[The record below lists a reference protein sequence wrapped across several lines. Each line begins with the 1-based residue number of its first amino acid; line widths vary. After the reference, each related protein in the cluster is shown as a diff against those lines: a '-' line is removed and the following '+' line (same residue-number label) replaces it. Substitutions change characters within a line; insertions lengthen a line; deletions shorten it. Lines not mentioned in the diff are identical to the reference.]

1 MTKDFNIGDIEIGT
15 SDFAHRAISE
25 KLRERILLGKLA
37 PGTELPSTTKL
48 AALWKTSKST
58 THTALSN
65 LVKEGLLERNHGSA
79 TYVNLRSHTLDR
91 VGIYYDSPQ
100 VWTDEE
106 RVFVRSLQ
114 RQIESNLSKLGI
126 EAAVFV
132 DRRPITKQ
140 RPVLPELLRAVE
152 TREIQGLILPLS
164 NSYNLPRLLKLPVA
178 SSFQIFGIEP
188 FHIQNK
194 VRFDDRH
201 FFREILTRLDKKG
214 CRSVG
219 LISTLEAKPETL
231 DTLPSSLITE
241 QFLKQAKQFRMETR
255 SEWTPVPKDQVLEKV
270 RFGYREFRKL
280 WQQAKKPE
288 AVIVFPDMAVRGVIA
303 AALELGVPQSN
314 RVTFCFH
321 KNAHVDILC
330 PFPAIWTIADEAQ
343 VADAMI
349 KMVRRQFAGK
359 PVSPVHVP
367 FTFQM
372 DRRAV

>member
-1 MTKDFNIGDIEIGT
+1 MEEQF
-15 SDFAHRAISE
+15 SDFEVSQSE
-25 KLRERILLGKLA
+25 VAYKAVCDNLREQILTGKIA
-37 PGTELPSTTKL
+37 PKTELPSTIKL
-48 AALWKTSKST
+48 AELWKTSKST
-58 THTALSN
+58 VHAALNN
-65 LVKEGLLERNHGSA
+65 LVKEGLLDRFHGTA
-79 TYVNLRSHTLDR
+79 TYVRERRLALDR
-91 VGIYYDSPQ
+91 VGIYYDSPD
-100 VWTDEE
+100 VWIDEE
-106 RVFVRSLQ
+106 RCYVRSLQ
-114 RQIESNLSKLGI
+114 GCLEKKLKRLGL

-132 DRRPITKQ
+132 DRRPIMKQ